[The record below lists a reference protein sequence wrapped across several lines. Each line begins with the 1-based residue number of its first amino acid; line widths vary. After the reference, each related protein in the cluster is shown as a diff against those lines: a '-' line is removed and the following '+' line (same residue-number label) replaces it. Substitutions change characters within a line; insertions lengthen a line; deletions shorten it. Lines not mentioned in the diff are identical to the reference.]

1 MLGIPYYE
9 KHDFIFTFPPR
20 MNEEECPICY
30 ETTELTLFPH
40 ARCAH
45 ALCAGCIV
53 RILKISNGVV
63 RCPLCR
69 AEHVGSFDPDY
80 DIRMWSQG
88 RQTAI
93 GMQITYNHLRRL
105 TVEGR
110 EEWVTAMRVMFED
123 EARFRGMTAEEERL
137 ERVRLGWE
145 EDETE
150 TVTLPPTTPRES
162 FDI

>member
-1 MLGIPYYE
+1 
-9 KHDFIFTFPPR
+9 
-20 MNEEECPICY
+20 
-30 ETTELTLFPH
+30 
-40 ARCAH
+40 
-45 ALCAGCIV
+45 
-53 RILKISNGVV
+53 
-63 RCPLCR
+63 
-69 AEHVGSFDPDY
+69 
-80 DIRMWSQG
+80 MWSEG
-88 RQTAI
+88 RQMAL

-105 TVEGR
+105 TVDMR
-110 EEWVTAMRVMFED
+110 EEWVTAMRTMFED